1 MSDPLRV
8 AAFTS
13 DPAGGNMAG
22 VVIGDHGTPSE
33 MMAVAAEVGYSETA
47 FLEPTDD
54 RMVWNTRYFAPQME
68 VDFCGHA
75 TIAAGSILRTQFCAG
90 TYLLRANVGEISVER
105 TLGDDGDVRVHT
117 YIGRTSRS
125 DRSDAALSTAL
136 PALGCGTTDL
146 DPAIPTAI
154 SSPA

>member
-75 TIAAGSILRTQFCAG
+75 TIAAGSILGTRFGAG
-90 TYLLRANVGEISVER
+90 TYLLRTNVGEISVER
-105 TLGDDGDVRVHT
+105 TLGDDGDVRVT
-117 YIGRTSRS
+117 LTSVAPAGATGRTRRFPQPCRRS
-125 DRSDAALSTAL
+125 VAVR
-136 PALGCGTTDL
+136 
-146 DPAIPTAI
+146 PTLI
-154 SSPA
+154 RRFRPRYR